1 MSEVPMSKDDRGAQ
15 PAPRWNPGA
24 RYRPSVLAALPPEPV
39 AAPGEPLPGRL
50 FRGPARRTA
59 IFDRDLWQPGRAGH
73 AHVADALAVAA
84 ERYRNG
90 GLDTSGL
97 VRAVGHALAS

>member
-1 MSEVPMSKDDRGAQ
+1 MAQADRPAH

-24 RYRPSVLAALPPEPV
+24 RYRPSALAGLPPLEV
-39 AAPGEPLPGRL
+39 DVEPLPGRL

-59 IFDRDLWQPGRAGH
+59 VFDRDLWQGNRAGH
-73 AHVADALAVAA
+73 GHVADALAAA
-84 ERYRNG
+84 AQRYRTG

-97 VRAVGHALAS
+97 VRAVAHALAS

>member
-1 MSEVPMSKDDRGAQ
+1 MSDAGR
-15 PAPRWNPGA
+15 PAEPGPRWNPGA
-24 RYRPSVLAALPPEPV
+24 RYRPSVLVAEPRAAG
-39 AAPGEPLPGRL
+39 AAPGDGPAGDHLPGRL

-59 IFDRDLWQPGRAGH
+59 VFDRDLWQHRRAPH
-73 AHVADALAVAA
+73 PQVADALAAAA
-84 ERYRNG
+84 ERYRSG